1 MLPHSESLQEE
12 ESTESQGG
20 MAIWISES
28 VPGGLA
34 GLSLVHHF
42 PRANLTL

>member
-1 MLPHSESLQEE
+1 MLPHPESLQEE

-20 MAIWISES
+20 LAIWISER